1 MSKGKEFS
9 WYTAIISNSKERVD
23 VRRYIALKAKENYR
37 NISKLYYQYV
47 LEAIA
52 SIRQDQFGN
61 ERGKNLHIVFL
72 NKESITN
79 GF

>member
-9 WYTAIISNSKERVD
+9 GYTAIISNSKERVD
-23 VRRYIALKAKENYR
+23 VRRYTALKAKENYR

-52 SIRQDQFGN
+52 SIKQIN
-61 ERGKNLHIVFL
+61 LAMKGKKSTYSFL
-72 NKESITN
+72 KQ
-79 GF
+79 

>member
-1 MSKGKEFS
+1 MSKEKEFS
-9 WYTAIISNSKERVD
+9 GYTAILSTSKERVD
-23 VRRYIALKAKENYR
+23 VRRYPALKAKENYR

-52 SIRQDQFGN
+52 SIKQDQFGN
-61 ERGKNLHIVFL
+61 EREKNLNIVFL
-72 NKESITN
+72 NRESITN